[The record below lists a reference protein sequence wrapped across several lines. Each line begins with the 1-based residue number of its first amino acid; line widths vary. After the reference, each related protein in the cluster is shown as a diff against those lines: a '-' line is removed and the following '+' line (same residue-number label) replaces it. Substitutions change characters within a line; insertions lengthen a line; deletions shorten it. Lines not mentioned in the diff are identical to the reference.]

1 MSVDPFD
8 KYLSPT
14 FRDTTFLKYVVF
26 NSTDSSVFSSIIRE
40 NTFLL
45 GKEELVSLMETFLVK
60 KRKTLQVPCQNNLL
74 VFLISE
80 NIVLIKYQSKR
91 AIQLQCFLGAIFQW

>member
-8 KYLSPT
+8 KYLSKT

-74 VFLISE
+74 FFISE
-80 NIVLIKYQSKR
+80 NIVLIKYRSTR
-91 AIQLQCFLGAIFQW
+91 AIQ